1 MKSFVQLSWDDG
13 MHNKR
18 LFIICKHRGINPG
31 YDFDDSL
38 LAAVV
43 SDSSSSV
50 SIPIVDFELHSFCR

>member
-1 MKSFVQLSWDDG
+1 